1 MSIIPTR
8 IWYSNITVNNKIY
21 YIQRTNYGE
30 YMIQWNST
38 LVYQDEQGYENEAA
52 DLTQKKM

>member
-1 MSIIPTR
+1 MSIIPTK

>member
-21 YIQRTNYGE
+21 YIQRTNYRE

>member
-8 IWYSNITVNNKIY
+8 IWCSNITVNNKIY
-21 YIQRTNYGE
+21 YIQRTNYRE

>member
-1 MSIIPTR
+1 MNIIPTR
-8 IWYSNITVNNKIY
+8 IWCSNITVNNKIY